1 MAKKTL
7 TLNYILAVVLARI
20 GGFIPDRL
28 YLKMRFRLLMNQKLN
43 FDNPKTFNEK
53 LNWLKVYN
61 RQPWYTDIADKSKV
75 KDYVKDIIGE
85 EYLIPTYGIWDRFE
99 DIDFDTLPEQFVLK
113 STNGGGGTGV
123 IICRDKSCFNKN
135 DAKKKLEKS
144 MATNWDYG
152 REWVYRG
159 IKPRIIAEQYMQND
173 DVDYLDDYKFL
184 CFNGEPKLLFLVSD
198 RYIKGES
205 LKIDWYDMD
214 LNHLPFKRREYQNK
228 NQKLEL
234 TPQFKKMKDLAAALS
249 KDFPFIRVDL
259 YLINGKIYFGE
270 LTFFPG
276 AGFGALEPVEWDYKI
291 GSWLS
296 LPSKVV

>member
-135 DAKKKLEKS
+135 DAKKS
-144 MATNWDYG
+144 
-152 REWVYRG
+152 
-159 IKPRIIAEQYMQND
+159 
-173 DVDYLDDYKFL
+173 
-184 CFNGEPKLLFLVSD
+184 
-198 RYIKGES
+198 
-205 LKIDWYDMD
+205 
-214 LNHLPFKRREYQNK
+214 
-228 NQKLEL
+228 
-234 TPQFKKMKDLAAALS
+234 
-249 KDFPFIRVDL
+249 
-259 YLINGKIYFGE
+259 
-270 LTFFPG
+270 
-276 AGFGALEPVEWDYKI
+276 
-291 GSWLS
+291 
-296 LPSKVV
+296 

>member
-1 MAKKTL
+1 
-7 TLNYILAVVLARI
+7 
-20 GGFIPDRL
+20 
-28 YLKMRFRLLMNQKLN
+28 
-43 FDNPKTFNEK
+43 
-53 LNWLKVYN
+53 
-61 RQPWYTDIADKSKV
+61 
-75 KDYVKDIIGE
+75 
-85 EYLIPTYGIWDRFE
+85 
-99 DIDFDTLPEQFVLK
+99 
-113 STNGGGGTGV
+113 
-123 IICRDKSCFNKN
+123 
-135 DAKKKLEKS
+135 

-270 LTFFPG
+270 LTFTSYGGLQDFYTDEFQML
-276 AGFGALEPVEWDYKI
+276 AGSQIDLTGV
-291 GSWLS
+291 
-296 LPSKVV
+296 KVVR